1 MTPIP
6 MTYVIGAD
14 TGTGSYKPFR
24 TDTYELLRSSG
35 GLAVGLL
42 FYKSKI
48 FNMETKYL
56 TVSPSI

>member
-1 MTPIP
+1 

-24 TDTYELLRSSG
+24 TDTYKLRKILRSSG